1 MAVYGVFDG
10 HGGKQAAN
18 FASRN
23 LTDKLLAA
31 LEETTRFPEHE
42 EPESTAREELQGCS
56 RLGGEDW
63 ALWQGQDRVIDAL
76 PAALTSAFQ
85 RVQADFFENCK
96 VSGLGSFLD
105 RFVGYIEG
113 KEFFVERIGER
124 LDWRGV

>member
-23 LTDKLLAA
+23 LTEKLLAA
-31 LEETTRFPEHE
+31 LEETSKSLKNE
-42 EPESTAREELQGCS
+42 EPESTALEELRGCS
-56 RLGGEDW
+56 RLEGPDW

-85 RVQADFFENCK
+85 RLQADFFENCK
-96 VSGLGSFLD
+96 VS
-105 RFVGYIEG
+105 
-113 KEFFVERIGER
+113 
-124 LDWRGV
+124 

>member
-31 LEETTRFPEHE
+31 LEESTRSLEHE

-56 RLGGEDW
+56 RLEGADW
-63 ALWQGQDRVIDAL
+63 ALWQRQDRVIDAL

-85 RVQADFFENCK
+85 RLQADFFENCK
-96 VSGLGSFLD
+96 VSGLSSLLEHLVGS
-105 RFVGYIEG
+105 
-113 KEFFVERIGER
+113 
-124 LDWRGV
+124 RGSKRKLPEYWMGNGVR